1 MKIAYLFLFVCVL
14 LSCSAFENEN
24 NEVTYRWKSDGLI
37 VENGSSEAVYYAV
50 FEQETLAHIFWVAV
64 STEEN
69 RILPNT
75 FIKIDKDEVLG
86 YEEGK
91 KIVLFY
97 WTGTEHPFEFFEN
110 VVIET

>member
-24 NEVTYRWKSDGLI
+24 NEVTYRWKNDGLI

-50 FEQETLAHIFWVAV
+50 FEQEMLARINWAAV

-69 RILPNT
+69 QILPNT
-75 FIKIDKDEVLG
+75 FIRIDKEEILG

-91 KIVLFY
+91 KVVLFY
-97 WTGTEHPFEFFEN
+97 WTGTEPPFEFFES